1 MTEGSQ
7 PLTWALN
14 QTRCTKSQT
23 KNHARNGHR
32 AQCGSFDKSKFS
44 ENFNSCARSPGVRDD
59 AKPLGDARD
68 AHGDDE
74 SAQRRPKKFPQQ
86 AEQGQ
91 QQTKQ
96 P

>member
-1 MTEGSQ
+1 MHKITNEK
-7 PLTWALN
+7 N
-14 QTRCTKSQT
+14 TRETGIVP
-23 KNHARNGHR
+23 NAARSTNR
-32 AQCGSFDKSKFS
+32 KFS
-44 ENFNSCARSPGVRDD
+44 ENFNSCARSPGARDD
-59 AKPLGDARD
+59 AKPRGDARD